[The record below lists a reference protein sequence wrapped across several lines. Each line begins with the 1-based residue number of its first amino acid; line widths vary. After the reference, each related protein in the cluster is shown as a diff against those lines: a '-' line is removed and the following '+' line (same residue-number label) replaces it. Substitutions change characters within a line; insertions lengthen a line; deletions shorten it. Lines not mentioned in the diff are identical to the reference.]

1 MLRVCLFLLFTFY
14 IFSHLIV
21 NSFCLLPVLL
31 AFQSELASSGVSSAS
46 VERGSHAVRVH
57 MFCIPAAAQ
66 GLLCACVSVCV
77 RACVRAC
84 VQVCVCVRMC
94 VCWSRGLDCLLWET
108 FQTWPKSHT
117 HTQSYVPIQR
127 PRLPYQNKNNWTTDL
142 SVTITHSVDCYDF
155 FVKIQQS

>member
-1 MLRVCLFLLFTFY
+1 MCLFLLFSFY

-66 GLLCACVSVCV
+66 GLLCACVSECVCVCV
-77 RACVRAC
+77 RACVC
-84 VQVCVCVRMC
+84 VCVCVCVCMCVCVRMC

-108 FQTWPKSHT
+108 FQT
-117 HTQSYVPIQR
+117 QSYAPIQR

-142 SVTITHSVDCYDF
+142 SVTITHSVDRYDF